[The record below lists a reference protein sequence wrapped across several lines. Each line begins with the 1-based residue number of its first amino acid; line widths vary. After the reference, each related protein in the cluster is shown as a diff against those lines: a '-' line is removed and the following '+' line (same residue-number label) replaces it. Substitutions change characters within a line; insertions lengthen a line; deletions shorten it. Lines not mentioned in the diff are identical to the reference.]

1 MIFQTGSA
9 GLKPGV
15 DLGGRRE
22 EQEKE
27 HENMKRLDFNRGWT
41 CRHLD
46 AEGTGYSVTIPH
58 DAMISEKRTE
68 NSAGGINT
76 GWFEGYDYLYEKEFM
91 IPEEYRELEVFFEFE
106 GVYHNAEVYLNG
118 EKAAFRPYGYTNFY
132 VDASQYLKYGEQN
145 RIRVI
150 ARNADQPNSRWYSG
164 AGIYRPVWLYLAPK
178 SHIERNG
185 IRVKTISTEPAVIE
199 TEIKTS
205 CPGKLKIEVFPDALA
220 YADEIPAG
228 GISAEVESA
237 QNKSRAALAELET
250 ETSGKRTVQIAIP
263 DARLW
268 SVDTPN
274 LYRMRVTFAGTDGAA
289 SRRSQMPGEEAEGTE
304 SPAVQAPD
312 AEEIT
317 FGIRTIAW
325 DTEKGFSMNGK
336 RVIIRGA
343 CIHHDNGVLGACCYP
358 EAEERKIRILKENGY
373 NAIRSA
379 HNPCS
384 KALLDAC
391 DRLGMLVM
399 DEFVDVWYIHKT
411 EYDYV
416 NYFNDWW
423 RRDLRDMVEKDYN
436 HPSVIMYSTGNE
448 VSETAQARGIRLTKD
463 MTEYLHSLDDA
474 RPVTCGINI
483 FFNFLSSVGFGVYSD
498 RKAKKEA
505 ERAERLKEEK
515 KKSMTGTGGQKPAK
529 KKAVGS
535 QFFND
540 LAGVMGSGFM
550 KTGATFYGC
559 DVKTRDAFANMDIAG
574 YNYGIRRYRHDLKKY
589 PQRLILGSETFCSD
603 AYVFWEM
610 AKKYPRIIGDF
621 VWAGMDYLG
630 EVGVGSWEYRDYAPD
645 FSHGPGW
652 ITAGSGRIDLTG
664 KPLAEAGYTRTAFEL
679 EKRPVIAVR
688 PVNHTDERHSPSAW
702 KMTNAVESWSWA
714 GFEGKKAYVEV
725 YVRAA
730 KVDLFLN
737 GRLVGSQVLK
747 NRCDA
752 MFTVEYRPG
761 MLEAVAYN
769 EKGKEISRN
778 ALYTAGRETIL
789 RAAPEEKSV
798 RPGGLAFVRL
808 QYTDKAGTVKPLER
822 GRISVSVTGG
832 ELLGLGNACPYNEI
846 GYCGNRTDTYFG
858 EALAV
863 VRACEK
869 GLIMT
874 VEASDGKR
882 SGLAEIP
889 IE

>member
-1 MIFQTGSA
+1 
-9 GLKPGV
+9 
-15 DLGGRRE
+15 
-22 EQEKE
+22 
-27 HENMKRLDFNRGWT
+27 MKKLDFNRGWT

-46 AEGTGYSVTIPH
+46 AEGPGFPVTIPH

-106 GVYHNAEVYLNG
+106 GIYHNAEVYLNG
-118 EKAAFRPYGYTNFY
+118 KKAAFRPYGYTNFY
-132 VDASQYLKYGEQN
+132 VDASQYLKFGEQN
-145 RIRVI
+145 QICVI

-164 AGIYRPVWLYLAPK
+164 AGIYRPVWLYLALK
-178 SHIERNG
+178 GHIERNG

-199 TEIKTS
+199 TEIKTT
-205 CPGKLKIEVFPDALA
+205 CPGKLKIEVFPAEALSA
-220 YADEIPAG
+220 NGISAEETPEEKISSG
-228 GISAEVESA
+228 GISVEVESA
-237 QNKSRAALAELET
+237 QNKSRAALVELDT
-250 ETSGKRTVQIAIP
+250 ETSGERTVQMAIP

-268 SVDTPN
+268 SADTPN
-274 LYRMRVTFAGTDGAA
+274 LYRMRVTFAGTDRLS
-289 SRRSQMPGEEAEGTE
+289 SRRTQMPEEREDGTE
-304 SPAVQAPD
+304 TVEVQATD
-312 AEEIT
+312 TEEII
-317 FGIRTIAW
+317 FGVRSISW

-423 RRDLRDMVEKDYN
+423 QQDLRDMVEKDYN
-436 HPSVIMYSTGNE
+436 HASVIMYSTGNE
-448 VSETAQARGIRLTKD
+448 VSETAQPRGIRLTKD
-463 MTEYLHSLDDA
+463 LTEYLHGLDGT

-498 RKAKKEA
+498 KKAKKEA
-505 ERAERLKEEK
+505 GRAERLRLEKENNGK
-515 KKSMTGTGGQKPAK
+515 KNGVGKTMK

-540 LAGVMGSGFM
+540 LAGLMGSGFM

-589 PQRLILGSETFCSD
+589 PRRLILGSETFCSD
-603 AYVFWEM
+603 AYAFWEM
-610 AKKYPRIIGDF
+610 AKKHPRIIGDF

-652 ITAGSGRIDLTG
+652 ITAGSGRIDMTG

-679 EKRPVIAVR
+679 ERRPVIAVR
-688 PVNHTDERHSPSAW
+688 PVNHTDEKHSPSAW

-737 GRLVGSQVLK
+737 GRLLGSQSLK
-747 NRCDA
+747 NRCDT

-761 MLEAVAYN
+761 MLEAVAYD
-769 EKGKEISRN
+769 ERGREISRN
-778 ALYTAGRETIL
+778 ALYTAGMETNL
-789 RAAPEEKSV
+789 RAVPEEKSA

-822 GRISVSVTGG
+822 GIISVSVTGG
-832 ELLGLGNACPYNEI
+832 ELLGLGNACPYNEL
-846 GYCGNRTDTYFG
+846 GYCGSKTDTYFG

-863 VRACEK
+863 VRASEK
-869 GLIMT
+869 GLTMT
-874 VEASDGKR
+874 VEASDGKH